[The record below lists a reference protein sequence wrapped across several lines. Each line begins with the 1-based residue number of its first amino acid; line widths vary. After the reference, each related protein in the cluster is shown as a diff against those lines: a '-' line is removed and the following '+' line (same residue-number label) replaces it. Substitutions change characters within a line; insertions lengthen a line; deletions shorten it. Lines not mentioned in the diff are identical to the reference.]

1 MKKIFLI
8 VAIAFCATVS
18 FSQKKNVT
26 TAAVTYQGAQK
37 LRAELANYTKE
48 LLEAKEYIDLAIA
61 HQDTKA
67 DPKAWMYKG
76 KIYMELGMA
85 IAMSNAADFPG
96 MNAES
101 LMEEGFKALVHSK
114 EIDTKE
120 SYTDQVNEYAQMY
133 RGQMSAAGIEAYTA
147 KNFEMAMGGLVSA
160 AEFGNLIGIQ
170 DSNFYFFGGLAALE
184 VKNYEVAEEAFAHCV
199 DWKFNLGESVGY
211 LATSMKENGK
221 EAEAEAMLKKAV
233 EENPNNIDVLIH
245 ATNFYID
252 KKDFPQAVST
262 IESAIKLDPSNKV
275 LHYNAGVLYESM
287 DKFDEAEAAYLKTL
301 SIDPA
306 YTDAKYSLG
315 VFYFNRGAD
324 LNNEANDLEF
334 GDPKYDVMI
343 AQSKEIWAKNCL
355 PYLEDAAKDAPDD
368 VIILEALKTVYGKL
382 SMTDKFMETKKR
394 IAELQG

>member
-37 LRAELANYTKE
+37 VRAELANYTKE

-233 EENPNNIDVLIH
+233 EENPNNIDVIIH

>member
-37 LRAELANYTKE
+37 VRAELANYTKE

-184 VKNYEVAEEAFAHCV
+184 VKNYEVAAEAFAHCV

-211 LATSMKENGK
+211 LATSMKENCK

-343 AQSKEIWAKNCL
+343 AKSKEIWAKNCL

>member
-37 LRAELANYTKE
+37 VRAELANYTKE

-184 VKNYEVAEEAFAHCV
+184 VKNYEVAAEAFAHCV